1 MNLNAGALV
10 AVTTLNLT
18 DRNMKWLYCLFTWSL
33 LPWRLPRFKIGIATN
48 VPQRIAQI
56 EYELSHALGR
66 PVIVRRAA
74 AFPIIGAGW
83 LERRL
88 HWVFDSLRAK
98 MPKHAGKTEWF
109 GIRNIGGVA
118 ILVWLSRQ
126 YGFEITP
133 WHVLIVFFLPLPVD
147 GFIVICVAA
156 FLHYAVFCG
165 VAWAFCM
172 ILITALNI

>member
-1 MNLNAGALV
+1 MNPNAGAL
-10 AVTTLNLT
+10 AAAITLNLT

-56 EYELSHALGR
+56 EYELSRALGR

-83 LERRL
+83 LEKRL
-88 HWVFDSLRAK
+88 HWVFDSVRAK
-98 MPKHAGKTEWF
+98 MPAHAGKTEWF
-109 GIRNIGGVA
+109 GIRNILAVFT
-118 ILVWLSRQ
+118 LSWLSRKF
-126 YGFEITP
+126 GVDFSH
-133 WHVLIVFFLPLPVD
+133 WHILAVFFLPLPLD

-165 VAWAFCM
+165 VAWVFCM
-172 ILITALNI
+172 VLITALNI